1 VNILI
6 ASTAALLVL
15 TAGSGAAFA
24 GTTET
29 ASVTLRTAKL
39 DLSNPQ
45 DARALKSR
53 INAAAME
60 ACGAYPGS
68 LRELKRVV
76 ARSACHRDAV
86 AGAVAQLSSSQA
98 SLVRIDN
105 RNH

>member
-1 VNILI
+1 MKIMI

-15 TAGSGAAFA
+15 AAGVAPALA
-24 GTTET
+24 GTNDT
-29 ASVTLRTAKL
+29 ARVAVRTAKL
-39 DLSNPQ
+39 DLSYPN
-45 DARALKSR
+45 DARALRAR
-53 INAAAME
+53 INEAALE

-76 ARSACHRDAV
+76 AQSACHRDAV

-98 SLVRIDN
+98 SLVRVDN